1 MRSLAE
7 MAIEES
13 RFGIDG
19 RWVLMSSS
27 FSSASNHATN
37 SSSPYVETRQ
47 IGLFVEP
54 KPDLIVDRVP
64 YNLALGDDLYYIH
77 YGDWFAGIQLTRDEA
92 YRAIEQIGSRRDPEA
107 IYAAIEQAIEG
118 GAA

>member
-27 FSSASNHATN
+27 SLSASNHATN
-37 SSSPYVETRQ
+37 SSSIHVEPRQ
-47 IGLFVEP
+47 IGLFV